1 MPVMSGTE
9 EEKGF
14 LFNQA
19 REKEAGAGGT
29 LAFLS
34 IFTVLVFMKIGF
46 STQKDFMESSM
57 AAECVRGSTRAVNTA
72 VQRSSVLV

>member
-1 MPVMSGTE
+1 MSGTE

-19 REKEAGAGGT
+19 REKEAEAGGT

-34 IFTVLVFMKIGF
+34 MFTTLVFMKIGF
-46 STQKDFMESSM
+46 STQKDFMESSI
-57 AAECVRGSTRAVNTA
+57 AAECGRGSTRNINTA
-72 VQRSSVLV
+72 AQRSSVLT